1 MLTERTTK
9 VIHGIVVI
17 VTALLI
23 YNFLFQNGGVSD
35 RHLIVKWM
43 EEMTIPVDKASIH
56 KAPDWGGS
64 KLYIIEVSDLDDRGY
79 PLTCGTM
86 VEITSKGKP
95 ELISYPEST
104 ICGDKNVIKQ
114 MLL

>member
-1 MLTERTTK
+1 MLTEQTTK
-9 VIHGIVVI
+9 YVRIGIVI

-23 YNFLFQNGGVSD
+23 YNFLFQNGGTSD
-35 RHLIVKWM
+35 RYLITKWM
-43 EEMTIPVDKASIH
+43 DEMTIPVDKASIH
-56 KAPDWGGS
+56 KAPDWGSS
-64 KLYIIEVSDLDDRGY
+64 KLYIVEVSDLDDRGY

-86 VEITSKGKP
+86 VEITRKGKP

-104 ICGDKNVIKQ
+104 VCGDKNVIKQ